1 MNIRHDLD
9 PVLVAAQIEKMIARH
24 EQDRITLK
32 EQVRQSIADYE
43 QAKIDGS
50 AVRWS
55 RAPKDDGHI
64 DAMIDEQVE
73 RERTYYSKVRVI
85 ERDDGFRLVY
95 GDVDDASVEGGTGP
109 FSNLKLATAWFMN
122 SGR

>member
-9 PVLVAAQIEKMIARH
+9 PALVAAQVEKMIARH

-32 EQVRQSIADYE
+32 EQTRQSIAEYE

-50 AVRWS
+50 AERWQ
-55 RAPKDDGHI
+55 REPKDDGHV
-64 DAMIDEQVE
+64 DVMINDRVE
-73 RERTYYSKVRVI
+73 RERIYYSKVRVI

-95 GDVDDASVEGGTGP
+95 GDADDATVEDGTGP
-109 FSNLKLATAWFMN
+109 FADLERAAAWFMN